1 LLLPSGGIA
10 GIIGVVIAES
20 AKDEPVL
27 VLGLALVSTGLCGI
41 LAMEV
46 GDNWEHR
53 GSHPHITKMFL
64 GMLFMLFMAGWFWLK
79 LASG

>member
-46 GDNWEHR
+46 GDNWENR